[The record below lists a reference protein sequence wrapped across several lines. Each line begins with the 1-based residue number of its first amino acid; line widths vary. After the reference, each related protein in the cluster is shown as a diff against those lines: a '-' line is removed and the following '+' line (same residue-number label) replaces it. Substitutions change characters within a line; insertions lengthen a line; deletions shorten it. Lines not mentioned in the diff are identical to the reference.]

1 MKVKFILETEV
12 DADFYPDI
20 VFVDSNDDPH
30 YVVTDSI
37 AVTLLE
43 AGVFK
48 IEAYRF
54 QEFKDGE
61 LYPLDEIPSDWVL
74 DSITMENMDC
84 GDYTIRK
91 KTLIRN

>member
-1 MKVKFILETEV
+1 MKIKFILETEV

-54 QEFKDGE
+54 QEFRDGE
-61 LYPLDEIPSDWVL
+61 LYQLEEIPSDWVL

-84 GDYTIRK
+84 GDYTIHK
-91 KTLIRN
+91 KTLIRD